1 MLDRH
6 PIITTL
12 IEHGGYSKPSDGTES
27 DTHAI
32 LRCALERLE
41 ALERSR
47 AAGNYLTVIPDREG
61 TYEDGEERWTAFL
74 SGDPTGGVG
83 AEPEV
88 LASLGG
94 IDVGPPHA
102 YYVVV
107 EADLAMEVVPA
118 EA

>member
-1 MLDRH
+1 MMDQH

-12 IEHGGYSKPSDGTES
+12 IEYGGYSKPADGTES

-47 AAGNYLTVIPDREG
+47 AAGNHLTVVPDMEAS
-61 TYEDGEERWTAFL
+61 YDDGEERWMAFL
-74 SGDPTGGVG
+74 SGDPTGTG

-102 YYVVV
+102 YYTVV
-107 EADLAMEVVPA
+107 EADLAAEVVLA
-118 EA
+118 DA